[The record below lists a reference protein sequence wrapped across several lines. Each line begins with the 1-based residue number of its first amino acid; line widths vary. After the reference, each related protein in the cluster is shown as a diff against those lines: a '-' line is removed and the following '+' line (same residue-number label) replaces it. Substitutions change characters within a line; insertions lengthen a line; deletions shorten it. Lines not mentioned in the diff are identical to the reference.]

1 MNSWMTEVS
10 SLSWP
15 TSFSSRMAVLSVN
28 PLNGPKASTIDGAA
42 PESWHATKSGDPS
55 IRDVISPLITRKDKL
70 CIRRQRKAGRV
81 GGWGPAKRG
90 KKQQRVRHFST
101 AVSMADGHV
110 FFSAS
115 ANLKELSAS
124 CWLNSADDPSVI
136 WRRLWFSSVP
146 LVYFCDFP
154 SARLL
159 LFVIFTWLDVQFS

>member
-42 PESWHATKSGDPS
+42 PKSWHATKSGDPS

-110 FFSAS
+110 FFPLQQTS
-115 ANLKELSAS
+115 KS
-124 CWLNSADDPSVI
+124 CL
-136 WRRLWFSSVP
+136 P
-146 LVYFCDFP
+146 LVGWI
-154 SARLL
+154 RLMTLL
-159 LFVIFTWLDVQFS
+159 LFDDDFDSRVSLWYISAISRRHDCYCS